1 MNLLALFLA
10 VLFGS
15 PAKTDATPAKAP
27 VKAKAAAC
35 CCDCPPNPLCP
46 ASPTCEK

>member
-1 MNLLALFLA
+1 MLTLFLA
-10 VLFGS
+10 ILFGS

-27 VKAKAAAC
+27 VKATAAC

-46 ASPTCEK
+46 EAPTCRK